1 MNWLKPTQPTE
12 IRTFSNI
19 SRLGL
24 IAHAKRMTLGY
35 FPPITM
41 WNWEASRPLSPAS
54 LSFSTLAVNPTIL
67 KRFGTEQT
75 NLLQISQNNPR
86 RNLQLRYVREIAK
99 VEEVPE

>member
-1 MNWLKPTQPTE
+1 
-12 IRTFSNI
+12 
-19 SRLGL
+19 
-24 IAHAKRMTLGY
+24 MTLRVLPSDHDVELGSISAFEPDKPKLFY
-35 FPPITM
+35 AGR
-41 WNWEASRPLSPAS
+41 E
-54 LSFSTLAVNPTIL
+54 PTIL